1 MAMADILL
9 LGMGPTAR
17 SALDSLAAKL
27 NVLGLVRDRDSEC
40 QSVDPVVD
48 RAQELGIPVFSDI
61 SLAAVAALISQLKPD
76 CVVVSSY
83 NRLLSP
89 KLTAQCPFVNVH
101 YAPLPRYRGR
111 ANVNWA
117 LINGESWAAVTIHTI
132 VPELDAGNILF
143 QQCIP
148 IQDTDT
154 VADLYEKLNNIQ
166 HDHLGGTVVRFLHGY
181 EGIPQDNREATYGC
195 SRLPEDGEIDWT
207 ASTRKICY
215 LVRALV
221 KPYPGAYTYFRGK
234 RLMVWNATPVGNPPY
249 YAGRIPGR
257 VIRTSR
263 TDGYVDV
270 LTGDGIL
277 RIFEVQFQGENRTA
291 AADVIKSVRETLG
304 LRTVDLLERIQSLE
318 QQVAKLMEISTG
330 SPGYA
335 E

>member
-1 MAMADILL
+1 MADVLL
-9 LGMGPTAR
+9 LGMGPTAL

-27 NVLGLVRDRDSEC
+27 NVLGIVRVRASEC

-61 SLAAVAALISQLKPD
+61 SLAAVGALISQLKPD

-83 NRLLSP
+83 NRLLPP
-89 KLTAQCPFVNVH
+89 KLTAQCPFINVH

-117 LINGESWAAVTIHTI
+117 LINGESWAAITIHTV

-148 IQDTDT
+148 IRDTDT
-154 VADLYEKLNNIQ
+154 ITALYEKLNDIQ
-166 HDHLGGTVVRFLHGY
+166 RQHLAGTIVHFLYGY

-195 SRLPEDGEIDWT
+195 SRVPEDGEIDWT
-207 ASTRKICY
+207 ASTSKICD

-221 KPYPGAYTYFRGK
+221 APFPGAYTYLHGK
-234 RLMVWNATPVGNPPY
+234 RLMVWKARPVDNPPY

-257 VIRTSR
+257 IIRTSR
-263 TDGYVDV
+263 TEGYVEV

-277 RIFEVQFQGENRTA
+277 RILEVQFQGESPTA
-291 AADVIKSVRETLG
+291 AANVIKSVRETLG
-304 LRTVDLLERIQSLE
+304 LRTADLLERIQSLE
-318 QQVAKLMEISTG
+318 QQMAKLMEMSQG
-330 SPGYA
+330 SQEYA